1 MAELVRNPKAMRRA
15 TAEVR
20 GAFGARGAVA
30 EHALGELRY
39 LHLVIRETFRLHT
52 PLPLLLPRQC
62 QEPRRVLGYDVPR
75 RHRDGERLRGPQR
88 TELARDPLE
97 STWPPRSASPQ
108 GGRPTSLYAPSCAY

>member
-1 MAELVRNPKAMRRA
+1 MYAVRIRADKPLPISSLQDIFGAGSETSATTLEWAMAELVRNPKAMRRA

-62 QEPRRVLGYDVPR
+62 QEPAACSATTCPR
-75 RHRDGERLRGPQR
+75 
-88 TELARDPLE
+88 A
-97 STWPPRSASPQ
+97 PP
-108 GGRPTSLYAPSCAY
+108 CW